1 MATHSARLE
10 QNTQQPALAKFPTIT
25 KPRLIY
31 IDNLRTALITGV
43 VLGHLA
49 GSYVL
54 DADWMY
60 VESGKVGVVASI
72 LGPFIV
78 IYLVTFAMGLFF
90 LIAGHFTPPAYDRK
104 GSRQFLLDRLK
115 RLGIPWLLYEIF
127 INPLIHYAVDSHGG
141 DCHGALYDCQYV
153 GTFWQYLRE
162 FPRVSGSF
170 GDGPVW
176 FLEALLIFSIFYTL
190 WRVLTKRIH
199 LPGNESVHVRAVP
212 GNGIVILFALAIGLC
227 TFVVRFWAKAFVQY
241 EPFHL
246 EFARFPQ
253 YIAMFVAGVWAYRR
267 GWFTAFSDHQAQT
280 WRWVAI
286 CCVVAL
292 PLLFVTFGAFS
303 GNLDERPFGGVNG
316 LSLAFSLWEGFFS
329 VSMII
334 TVLTWFRWRFEH
346 QGRMALAMS
355 ESAFIVYIIHPGIIV
370 PLALALSDIDIN
382 LGLKYFL
389 VAPVAVLLCFLV
401 AYALRIVLAVKNV
414 FR

>member
-1 MATHSARLE
+1 MATHSTRLE
-10 QNTQQPALAKFPTIT
+10 QAASQPALAESPTT
-25 KPRLIY
+25 KPRLVY

-54 DADWMY
+54 DAGWMY

-78 IYLVTFAMGLFF
+78 IILVTFAMGLFF

-104 GSRQFLLDRLK
+104 GSGQFLLDRFK

-127 INPLIHYAVDSHGG
+127 ITPLVHYAVDVHGG
-141 DCHGALYDCQYV
+141 DCHGALYDCQYQ
-153 GTFWQYLRE
+153 GTFWQYIRE
-162 FPRVSGSF
+162 FPRVSYSF

-190 WRVLTKRIH
+190 WRVLTKTIH
-199 LPGNESVHVRAVP
+199 LPGFESVRAHTVP
-212 GNGIVILFALAIGLC
+212 GNGRIVLFALAIGLC
-227 TFVVRFWAKAFVQY
+227 TFVIRFWAKAFVQY

-253 YIAMFVAGVWAYRR
+253 YIAMFVAGVWAYRC
-267 GWFTAFSDHQAQT
+267 GWLTAFSDHQAQT

-292 PLLFVTFGAFS
+292 PLLFVAFGAFS
-303 GNLDERPFGGVNG
+303 GNLDEQPFGGVNW
-316 LSLAFSLWEGFFS
+316 LSLVFSLWEGFFS
-329 VSMII
+329 ISMII
-334 TVLTWFRWRFEH
+334 TVLTWFRRRFEY
-346 QGRMALAMS
+346 QGRLARAMS

-370 PLALALSDIDIN
+370 PLALALSDIKIN

-389 VAPVAVLLCFLV
+389 LAPVAVLLCYLA
-401 AYALRIVLAVKNV
+401 AYALRKVPAVKIVL
-414 FR
+414 R